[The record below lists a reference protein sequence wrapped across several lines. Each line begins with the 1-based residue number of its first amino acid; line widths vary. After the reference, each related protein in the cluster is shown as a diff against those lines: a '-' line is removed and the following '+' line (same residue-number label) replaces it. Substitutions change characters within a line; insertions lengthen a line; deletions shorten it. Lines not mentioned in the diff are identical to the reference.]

1 MSINGLGESLFNA
14 WRGIC
19 YVFKHEQNFRLQIY
33 TAVLVLFAVWYFAL
47 TRAEMVVIFLLI
59 FLVLILELLNSAVEK
74 MADVLKPRLSLQI
87 HSIKDIMAGM
97 VLISSLGA
105 LIVGIIIFY
114 PHVVEWVNNQ
124 LRF

>member
-1 MSINGLGESLFNA
+1 MSIHGLRRSLFDA
-14 WRGIC
+14 WQGIC

-105 LIVGIIIFY
+105 MIVGIIIFY
-114 PHVVEWVNNQ
+114 PHVIEWVNNQ
-124 LRF
+124 FL

>member
-1 MSINGLGESLFNA
+1 MSINGLGKSLSDA
-14 WRGIC
+14 WKGIC

-33 TAVLVLFAVWYFAL
+33 TSVLVLIAVWYFDLAK
-47 TRAEMVVIFLLI
+47 AEMVVIFLLI
-59 FLVLILELLNSAVEK
+59 ILVLILELLNSAVEK

-87 HSIKDIMAGM
+87 HSVKDIMAGM

-114 PHVVEWVNNQ
+114 PHVVEWVNSQ
-124 LRF
+124 FL